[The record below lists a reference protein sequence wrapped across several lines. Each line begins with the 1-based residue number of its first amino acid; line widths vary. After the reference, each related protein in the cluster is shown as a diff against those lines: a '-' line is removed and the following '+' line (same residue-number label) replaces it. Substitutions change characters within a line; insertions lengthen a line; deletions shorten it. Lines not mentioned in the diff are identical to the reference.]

1 MGSSDFSQTSL
12 SFNLVV
18 NPYELSYWGISPSVE
33 FACIIILVILC
44 LLAIWSIVHLISSV
58 SVFRTAPIS
67 IGHLLISLCS
77 VWVGIA
83 PISIDHFIVMLVW
96 VRVTP
101 ISISHLSI
109 SLCSVWVETT
119 HIWIG
124 HLYCQFEFSL
134 TFWGCTC
141 IDRPSSCQFE
151 FFETAPISINHSSC
165 QYEFEFSGPH
175 LYQSIIFL
183 SVCVQFEW
191 GPHLYRSVIVLS
203 VRVWGHTYIDRP
215 SHCHVS

>member
-124 HLYCQFEFSL
+124 HLYCQFEFLGSHLYRSTIFLSIWVFRDRTYIDWSFILSVWVWVFRAAPISIDHLPISL
-134 TFWGCTC
+134 CSVWVG
-141 IDRPSSCQFE
+141 
-151 FFETAPISINHSSC
+151 TAPISI
-165 QYEFEFSGPH
+165 
-175 LYQSIIFL
+175 
-183 SVCVQFEW
+183 
-191 GPHLYRSVIVLS
+191 
-203 VRVWGHTYIDRP
+203 GHCLI
-215 SHCHVS
+215 S